1 MTIEVCSQ
9 SRAVEL
15 AAVAKHPTS
24 VISIVSTDEAEVAFE
39 ENPNLQSVLRLRFND
54 LTDEADEEGI
64 PYGEPVPA
72 QKDFEGLKEFV
83 DVLDCDHL
91 IIHCWEGS
99 SRSAAVAAAV
109 YEYRGSKDTLKKG
122 ERFCPNPLVHTLAR
136 RELFTTQ
143 ADRSATSHPMVNFRW
158 QT

>member
-15 AAVAKHPTS
+15 AAEAKDPTS
-24 VISIVSTDEAEVAFE
+24 VISIVSTDEADVVFAK
-39 ENPNLQSVLRLRFND
+39 NPNLQSVLRLRFND
-54 LTDEADEEGI
+54 LTDETDEEGI

-83 DVLDCDHL
+83 DSLACGHL

-99 SRSAAVAAAV
+99 SRSAAVAKAV
-109 YEYRGSKDTLKKG
+109 CDYRQGTDILRTG

-136 RELFTTQ
+136 RELLKTKT
-143 ADRSATSHPMVNFRW
+143 
-158 QT
+158 